1 MPQPTILRPLNPL
14 PPSPPH
20 SYAVRRVQFSPHAE
34 SQIASCSYDMTV
46 KLWDWQAPEDALLR
60 SWDHHT
66 EFAVGLDWS
75 LLQEGLLASSGWD
88 ELVYVWHQ
96 SGFP

>member
-1 MPQPTILRPLNPL
+1 M
-14 PPSPPH
+14 S
-20 SYAVRRVQFSPHAE
+20 
-34 SQIASCSYDMTV
+34 V
-46 KLWDWQAPEDALLR
+46 KLWDWRAPENALLA

-88 ELVYVWHQ
+88 EKVAVWHREA
-96 SGFP
+96 GP